1 MADGNFDAGDPIK
14 ATLSSLPREDG
25 ACYSSTTKLFTIT
38 LLASLAS
45 TSLAILNDE
54 SEPEDEIHLQ
64 SQPTDACNCPVHRQQ
79 PPQERHCEDLS
90 KQASTSRE
98 ELVSEE
104 AAVIRCSG
112 RPKNQEPAL
121 LHSTPQGDSFRNAA
135 PRLEETTELPPR
147 AGRGGGQ
154 GEEAGQALSRNRDK
168 TMKETMNYPKSLLP
182 RASEVM
188 KP

>member
-1 MADGNFDAGDPIK
+1 MADGNFDA

-25 ACYSSTTKLFTIT
+25 ACYSSTTKLFTIM

-64 SQPTDACNCPVHRQQ
+64 SQPTDASVHRQQ

-104 AAVIRCSG
+104 AAVIRGSG

-147 AGRGGGQ
+147 AGRGRGQ

>member
-1 MADGNFDAGDPIK
+1 
-14 ATLSSLPREDG
+14 
-25 ACYSSTTKLFTIT
+25 TKLFTIT

-45 TSLAILNDE
+45 TSLAILN
-54 SEPEDEIHLQ
+54 EPEDEIHLQ
-64 SQPTDACNCPVHRQQ
+64 SQPTDASVHRQQ

>member
-1 MADGNFDAGDPIK
+1 MD
-14 ATLSSLPREDG
+14 
-25 ACYSSTTKLFTIT
+25 
-38 LLASLAS
+38 LAS

-54 SEPEDEIHLQ
+54 SEDEIHLQ
-64 SQPTDACNCPVHRQQ
+64 SQPTDAFHRQQ

-154 GEEAGQALSRNRDK
+154 GEEAGQALSRKSR
-168 TMKETMNYPKSLLP
+168 ETMNYPKSLLP

>member
-1 MADGNFDAGDPIK
+1 MTYRWLATSYHELLPAPHPLLDP
-14 ATLSSLPREDG
+14 S
-25 ACYSSTTKLFTIT
+25 
-38 LLASLAS
+38 
-45 TSLAILNDE
+45 
-54 SEPEDEIHLQ
+54 
-64 SQPTDACNCPVHRQQ
+64 CPVHRQQ

-154 GEEAGQALSRNRDK
+154 GEEAGQALSRKSRGWTRPRREIVGVRK
-168 TMKETMNYPKSLLP
+168 RKEATWERIIQGK
-182 RASEVM
+182 
-188 KP
+188 